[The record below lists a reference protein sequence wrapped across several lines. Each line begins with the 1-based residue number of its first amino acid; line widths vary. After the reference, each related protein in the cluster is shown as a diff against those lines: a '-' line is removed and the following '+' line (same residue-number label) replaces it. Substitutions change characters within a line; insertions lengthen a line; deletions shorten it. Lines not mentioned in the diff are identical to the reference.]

1 MHVLMIACR
10 YETGGAPRSM
20 KEMIL
25 RLSEKH
31 GVMFTIALSKEGNL
45 SKWCRENSIDY
56 IISNHRTFAEPKEK
70 NLMRQM
76 RNKAV
81 AIIRNKQA
89 VNIIEKSIDMKSISL
104 IHTNSNRDCL
114 GALLSKKYNIPH
126 VWHLREYGKQD
137 YDVHFYF
144 PFTVS
149 FMNKNTKR
157 FIAIS
162 QSVESAWKRQG
173 LAPSKMVQI
182 YNGVNTSSIIHKN
195 YKKHKQIR
203 IVFTGSII
211 ESKGQLESIRALSLL
226 EKDVREHFIIDFF
239 FESAEPEYKQQIDK
253 VVQEYNLDCLVNFC
267 GSTNDIGKILHNYD
281 VGITCSKSEAF
292 GRVTVEYMAA
302 GLITI
307 ASNTGANPEIIEDG
321 ENGFLYEYGNPE
333 SLSRI
338 LEKIYY
344 IDVNEK
350 QQIGQAA
357 IERVEQNFT
366 DKINAKNVYELYL
379 DILKNRRNKSDVT

>member
-137 YDVHFYF
+137 YDVRFYF

-173 LAPSKMVQI
+173 LVPSKMVQI
-182 YNGVNTSSIIHKN
+182 YNGVNTSGVIHKN

-226 EKDVREHFIIDFF
+226 DKDVREHFIINFF

-267 GSTNDIGKILHNYD
+267 GSTNDIGKLLQNYD

-307 ASNTGANPEIIEDG
+307 ASNTGANPEIIEDRK
-321 ENGFLYEYGNPE
+321 NGFLYEYGNPE
-333 SLSRI
+333 SLSGI

-344 IDVNEK
+344 MDENEK
-350 QQIGQAA
+350 QQIGRAA

-366 DKINAKNVYELYL
+366 DKINAKNVYGLYL
-379 DILKNRRNKSDVT
+379 DILKDRRNN